1 MSALKRPII
10 LRPEDYQPIS
20 FPQGTRRPVRGGSP
34 LRRPRRV
41 VAAELWL
48 RRRSL
53 ARRAWR
59 RKRVIVNVILALL
72 IVAVCAAVYGSL
84 LWLLGGVAVGWLAHV
99 HVH

>member
-20 FPQGTRRPVRGGSP
+20 FPQGTSRPVRGGSP

-59 RKRVIVNVILALL
+59 RKRVIVNIVLALL
-72 IVAVCAAVYGSL
+72 IVAVCAALYGSL

-99 HVH
+99 SIH